1 MEVQVSPD
9 DLLGLLG
16 LAMVEIR
23 SSESLHQAQ
32 VWADVFHNVPSSVRN
47 GSSPRETIDR
57 LLACAE
63 RHDKR
68 EYFERYI
75 SNYLGEAVE

>member
-1 MEVQVSPD
+1 MEVQASAD
-9 DLLGLLG
+9 DLLSLLG

-23 SSESLHQAQ
+23 ASESLRQAQ
-32 VWADVFHNVPSSVRN
+32 VWADVFHNVPSAVRN
-47 GSSPRETIDR
+47 GSSPKETIDR

-63 RHDKR
+63 RHNKR

-75 SNYLGEAVE
+75 TSYLGEAAD